1 MHGATMLTLAI
12 SILWF
17 LVFLCILVGIGWVI
31 LWVLGQLGIPVPPM
45 VVKIALL
52 IIALLC
58 LIWFLTMLVGGGG
71 MMPALR

>member
-12 SILWF
+12 NILWF

-71 MMPALR
+71 MVPMLR

>member
-12 SILWF
+12 NILWF

-58 LIWFLTMLVGGGG
+58 LIWFLTMLAGGGG
-71 MMPALR
+71 MVPMMR

>member
-12 SILWF
+12 NVLWF

-58 LIWFLTMLVGGGG
+58 LIWFLTMLAGGGG
-71 MMPALR
+71 MVPMMR